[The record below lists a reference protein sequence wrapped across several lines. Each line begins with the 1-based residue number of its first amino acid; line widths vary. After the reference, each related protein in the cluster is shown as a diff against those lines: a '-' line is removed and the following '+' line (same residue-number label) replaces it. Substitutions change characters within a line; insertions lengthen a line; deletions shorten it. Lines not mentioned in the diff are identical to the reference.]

1 MPTTSSVN
9 LLGSGTWQERL
20 DQIVSTMR
28 EMSQQTDPQQMV
40 KAYSQRMQKM
50 LPNNR
55 LVAIS
60 RRDLEE
66 PWFRITRFSGW
77 ETEVNPW
84 KQIDHL
90 PLYDTG
96 ILSELIYANEPR
108 LIQNLELDADDP
120 ASQYLQGHRS
130 LIAVPQFDQ
139 GEALNM
145 VILAREEPEGFDP
158 EQLPEFFWVSNLF
171 GRATNNLVL
180 ADKLQEAYAAVDFE
194 LERVAEI
201 QRSLLPSELPE
212 ISNMLLAAHYQTS
225 QRAGGDYYDFF
236 PLKNDK
242 WGILIADVSG
252 HGTPAAV
259 MMAVL
264 HSIAHSYTH
273 EDDRHAW
280 KFLEYLNR
288 KLCAKYTGESG
299 TFVTAFYAI
308 YDPHTRRLTYSSAGH
323 NPPRLRHCGSNTVDI
338 LDRAQSL
345 PLGVVEHAEFH
356 DARLILTPN
365 DRIIFYTDGIVEAAN
380 HNGELFGD
388 KRLDAVLSEC
398 RQLPQEIIEDLLER
412 VKTFTGGLPALDDRT
427 ILSAR
432 VL

>member
-1 MPTTSSVN
+1 MPTTSES
-9 LLGSGTWQERL
+9 LLGTGHWKDRL

-28 EMSQQTDPQQMV
+28 EMSLQTDPQEMV
-40 KAYSQRMQKM
+40 KAYSKRMQK
-50 LPNNR
+50 LSPNNR
-55 LVAIS
+55 MIAIS
-60 RRDLEE
+60 RRGLQE

-77 ETEVNPW
+77 DADVNPW
-84 KQIDHL
+84 KDIDSL
-90 PLYDTG
+90 PLYNSG
-96 ILSELIYANEPR
+96 LLSELIYANEPR
-108 LIQNLELDADDP
+108 LIENLELDSNDP
-120 ASQYLQGHRS
+120 ASQYLEGYSS

-145 VILAREEPEGFDP
+145 VILAREEEDAFDP

-171 GRATNNLVL
+171 GRATNHLVT

-194 LERVAEI
+194 LKRVAEI
-201 QRSLLPSELPE
+201 QRSLLPMELPE
-212 ISNMLLAAHYQTS
+212 ISNLLLAAHYETS

-264 HSIAHSYTH
+264 HSISHSYAH
-273 EDDRHAW
+273 EDDRHASR
-280 KFLEYLNR
+280 FLDFVNR
-288 KLCAKYTGESG
+288 KLCARYTGESG

-308 YDPHTRRLTYSSAGH
+308 YDPHTLRLTYSSAGH
-323 NPPRLRHCGSNTVDI
+323 NPPRLRHCGSNTVEI
-338 LDRAQSL
+338 LDQAQSL
-345 PLGVVEHAEFH
+345 PLGVIEDAEYH
-356 DARLILTPN
+356 DARKILTPN
-365 DRIIFYTDGIVEAAN
+365 DRIVFYTDGIVEAEN

-398 RQLPQEIIEDLLER
+398 RQLPQEIIDDLLASVENH
-412 VKTFTGGLPALDDRT
+412 THGEPALDDRT
-427 ILSAR
+427 ILTAR